1 MNVKLN
7 LIPCIVACELRFKKN
22 IYIYVIFSLGME
34 KPISDTPKIKQ
45 KAIENAWFSKDEILI
60 SDFIWQ
66 ETPGLL
72 KL

>member
-7 LIPCIVACELRFKKN
+7 LTPCIVACELRFKKK

-45 KAIENAWFSKDEILI
+45 KAIENA
-60 SDFIWQ
+60 
-66 ETPGLL
+66 
-72 KL
+72 

>member
-1 MNVKLN
+1 MYSCMW
-7 LIPCIVACELRFKKN
+7 IEIKKK
-22 IYIYVIFSLGME
+22 IIYVIFSLGME
-34 KPISDTPKIKQ
+34 KPILDTPKIKQ
-45 KAIENAWFSKDEILI
+45 KATENAWFSKDEILI